1 MRTKKNIYIYIILP
15 LLAFCFLPKAWGQA
29 EQKYNDQY
37 ITNSIQSKAAKWYDL
52 RKVNGLTPTRDDKFD
67 KGSGYVEMNWSGTG
81 NKTIQATHELVD
93 TIYMHKGSSITLQL
107 SDRTGN
113 NAPDPDQGHSIQTYQ
128 RWYNFRTGKNLRLKT
143 PVGKGINDLLM
154 PMNNVKPPY
163 ILANGYIGKPLASAS
178 LEMTFHYPTQ
188 EGYND
193 NNTDINPD
201 NNEYLIAC
209 DVSSYTDYTATFDR
223 QTSANSSFP
232 SKNGQPVF
240 YEPTLSHRFIFCIRA
255 IENTYDW
262 RNKFFTE
269 QAKNTDKYLE
279 EYEISMP
286 VTRIPDKTL
295 EMVCI
300 GSDPQAYA
308 VPGDA
313 NNDQPNN
320 AQLTVTLE
328 DSQTNSSGIQLCNKE
343 GNTDGP
349 FTLAGT
355 NRIIHFKYPKKDDDN
370 YDTEAVN
377 NDDSQATI
385 LVKKTVNGNTYNIA
399 RFKLTFKAATSLLT
413 QKQIDDLENDRVD
426 QNAPWANYQY
436 RTPAFLEKHFN
447 FVTGMDFDFDKN
459 IADKYGQ
466 PEVYPYPIGWSE
478 SSYGFYDGSINE
490 PKEKELK
497 ENEANAPK
505 DFKTTGGKTPQWGYY
520 GILNDYT
527 EHGSK
532 DWGFDYYTG
541 DKALPKAPSL
551 INRKGEES
559 TYHMYI
565 DASDRPG
572 TIARL
577 NFEEQLCVGSEL
589 FVSAW
594 VKVAKDYKSLI
605 NEDDADNAAMLFTI
619 MGVTE
624 ETKDGKKTETY
635 TPIYRHQTGQIP
647 ATFIKEADKDKYAV
661 KNIPG
666 FGSGKGDKDE
676 TKNNL
681 DNNNNQW
688 LQVYFSFINETNNNY
703 DRYVLQIDNNSAST
717 SGADMYIDDIRVYIA
732 TTKAEVIQKSSICSS
747 SKDGE
752 EVLLQMRLDWD
763 RLLSR
768 LGVTPV
774 LPEQTPES
782 SKQATE
788 PSEGGKAH
796 VSFCFVD
803 SVMYIS
809 KYNALTDDE
818 KKEGKGDKRPE
829 IFEESIIQLAYPTDA
844 TDNTKKTTPHQFGK
858 LLFDPN
864 YGSNT
869 EYKSEE
875 TNTQKENTDE
885 QNPGHFYRL
894 NDGQGKSITA
904 DIYCAL
910 KPFHTYF
917 LVLEENH
924 EAVKPNDPLVPAI
937 DRFKYFYNEPLS
949 NNSCVAKTSFQL
961 NAQNSIRVNGVLSEN
976 SDQTFCNG
984 QIINFGVQLKAD
996 TEGTG
1001 ELKPVTGDVYY
1012 DWYLGSLDD
1021 FQKETSNTG
1030 TSTNAEEKVSI
1041 HSALI
1046 NFREKYREAT
1056 SLDDWTTG
1064 SPTEKELLAQQVT
1077 AGKLILRQA
1086 NLNAHIKENSDKMF
1100 KLVALPIP
1108 VELGKSD
1115 KITICTDPLEVKLN
1129 INGSAPIAL
1138 VGFDDVKYPD
1148 EDTNGTNQISSTI
1161 RVSKDIQKDCSSA
1174 TAMLEIPL
1182 RHIETHSEGPST
1194 PATPSAVDNVSSSP
1208 FIKSENHPHL
1218 YLIDSNDPVVLDIIN
1233 SNETFDSYKWPVA
1246 TLDDLKAV
1254 PGTAAN
1260 NDKTDGQYLRIHF
1273 GIDPALAAKE
1283 NILEANFRE
1292 GYWYTLQAYF
1302 NEASDNDTPV
1312 STCEGSLT
1320 FNLKVVPEY
1329 QKWIGPADG
1338 SGNWNNDNNWL
1349 RSTADELHMTDAS
1362 NYDNGYT
1369 PDKPYYG
1376 FVPMD
1381 FTKVTIPEGKQ
1392 VQLYKATANT
1402 TPIGSSDHPILDLE
1416 TDKTGA
1422 ATPHIEY
1429 DLMVKNAE
1437 TNANNVAYNC
1447 ETYYTNTVDQIHFE
1461 PSTVMLHTEY
1471 LTYNKAWIDYK
1482 LADRRWYTLA
1492 SPLQSVVAGDWYTMN
1507 TGTQTTEYFEDINF
1521 TTPNYNRFQPSVYQR
1536 GWKQEANM
1544 ITIGSGKD
1552 TGSDNGKTVA
1562 VTGNWSGV
1570 YNNVAVPY
1578 TPGEGFSV
1586 KVLNLSTTTPPATNP
1601 AVALFRF
1608 PKADTQYSY
1617 YESGNTTGIGNPVNV
1632 RTTDDEQKNAGKL
1645 KSDALKSEGSG
1656 DQTITITLDESTA
1669 NQDADYHLIGNPFM
1683 AYLDASK
1690 FFETNKNLESK
1701 YWLVTGDNQTAA
1713 VGGTDDSDWITTHTK
1728 EATPIAPLQS
1738 FFVKK
1743 AGTSTYTDNNTVTF
1757 NAKMQVL
1764 APTATT
1770 GPSASSVALKSSS
1783 PLPLLTL
1790 VATTA
1795 DGRQSRAVIAYDRTA
1810 SEEYTANE
1818 DAELFLDSN
1827 LGDLPSIYTVAG
1839 TMAASINRTS
1849 VLWNIPVG
1857 TYSNRSGNNGN
1868 NPETVTLTFEGLDRF
1883 TGTTLYDVEK
1893 KTETALHHNSSITIA
1908 ANTYGRYFLRAGT
1921 PTGNEKIE
1929 TETIRI
1935 YTIARGQLIVTATE
1949 NLQTVAIYDF
1959 AGRLLRYS
1967 DTPSGCLF
1975 TTHLDKGNY
1984 IVRATSEHQL
1994 QTSKIQI
2001 R

>member
-29 EQKYNDQY
+29 QQDYNDTY
-37 ITNSIQSKAAKWYDL
+37 IKNSIQSKAAKWYDL
-52 RKVNGLTPTRDDKFD
+52 RKELKPSKDDKFEE
-67 KGSGYVEMNWSGTG
+67 STRYIEMDWPGTADP
-81 NKTIQATHELVD
+81 KTKIQATHELVD
-93 TIYMHKGSSITLQL
+93 TIYMHKGSSIILQL
-107 SDRTGN
+107 SDRAKAGSN
-113 NAPDPDQGHSIQTYQ
+113 SYSINTYQ
-128 RWYNFRTGKNLRLKT
+128 RWYNFRTGKNLRLST
-143 PVGKGINDLLM
+143 SVGKGINDLLM
-154 PMNNVKPPY
+154 PINNVKPPY

-178 LEMTFHYPTQ
+178 LEMVFHYPDET
-188 EGYND
+188 GYG
-193 NNTDINPD
+193 NNTGINPD

-223 QTSANSSFP
+223 QTSASSIFP
-232 SKNGQPVF
+232 SQENNGQSVF

-255 IENTYDW
+255 IENTEDW
-262 RNKFFTE
+262 RNKFFSKQPKDE
-269 QAKNTDKYLE
+269 DKYLE

-286 VTRIPDKTL
+286 VTRIPDKTQ

-300 GSDPQAYA
+300 GADPQAYA
-308 VPGDA
+308 VPGES
-313 NNDQPNN
+313 
-320 AQLTVTLE
+320 AQDLAYSKLTVTLE
-328 DSQTNSSGIQLCNKE
+328 EGTNTSGIQLCDK
-343 GNTDGP
+343 DGKINEDG
-349 FTLAGT
+349 TLT
-355 NRIIHFKYPKKDDDN
+355 LDKVNRIIHFTYPKKN
-370 YDTEAVN
+370 DTEYGTETVEADN
-377 NDDSQATI
+377 SQATI
-385 LVKKTVNGNTYNIA
+385 LVKKKVSGNTTYNIA

-426 QNAPWANYQY
+426 KNAPWANYQY

-490 PKEKELK
+490 PKEKEFK
-497 ENEANAPK
+497 ENDTNAKK
-505 DFKTTGGKTPQWGYY
+505 DFITSDGKVTVPQWGYY

-527 EHGSK
+527 EHGS
-532 DWGFDYYTG
+532 DNWGFNYYAG
-541 DKALPKAPSL
+541 KDALPKAPSL

-594 VKVAKDYKSLI
+594 VKVAKKYQDP
-605 NEDDADNAAMLFTI
+605 ETDNAAMLFTI
-619 MGVTE
+619 MGVKE
-624 ETKDGKKTETY
+624 ETKDGETTKTY

-647 ATFIKEADKDKYAV
+647 ATFIKEEEKSKDGVA
-661 KNIPG
+661 NIPG
-666 FGSGKGDKDE
+666 FGSGRGSDI
-676 TKNNL
+676 

-688 LQVYFSFINETNNNY
+688 LQVYFSFINETSNNY

-732 TTKAEVIQKSSICSS
+732 TPKAEVIQKSSICSS

-763 RLLSR
+763 PLLSR

-774 LPEQTPES
+774 LPEQTTEPTELT
-782 SKQATE
+782 TE
-788 PSEGGKAH
+788 PSEQGKAH

-803 SVMYIS
+803 SALYIS
-809 KYNALTDDE
+809 KYNELIE
-818 KKEGKGDKRPE
+818 KQRQNEGKGVSEKDLSN
-829 IFEESIIQLAYPTDA
+829 IFSQSIIKLSYPIDK
-844 TDNTKKTTPHQFGK
+844 DGNIDKTQPYEFGK

-864 YGSNT
+864 YESDSNT
-869 EYKSEE
+869 EYDPNK
-875 TNTQKENTDE
+875 TNTQTDITDAKDA
-885 QNPGHFYRL
+885 GHFYRL

-924 EAVKPNDPLVPAI
+924 GEVNPNDPLVPDI
-937 DRFKYFYNEPLS
+937 DRFKYFYLNPLS
-949 NNSCVAKTSFQL
+949 DNSCVAKTSFQL
-961 NAQNSIRVNGVLSEN
+961 NAQNSIKVNGVLSEN

-1030 TSTNAEEKVSI
+1030 TSTDAGANAEEKISI

-1046 NFREKYREAT
+1046 NFRGQCPEAT
-1056 SLDDWTTG
+1056 SLDDWTTDNL
-1064 SPTEKELLAQQVT
+1064 TEKTLLTQQVT

-1108 VELGKSD
+1108 VELGESD

-1148 EDTNGTNQISSTI
+1148 EDTNGTNPISSTI

-1182 RHIETHSEGPST
+1182 RHIETHSESPST

-1218 YLIDSNDPVVLDIIN
+1218 YLIDSNDPVVLNEI
-1233 SNETFDSYKWPVA
+1233 SSETFDSYKWPVA

-1254 PGTAAN
+1254 PN
-1260 NDKTDGQYLRIHF
+1260 TDGQYLRIHF
-1273 GIDPALAAKE
+1273 GIDLALATKE
-1283 NILEANFRE
+1283 NIPKANFRE

-1302 NEASDNDTPV
+1302 NEASDNGTPV

-1349 RSTADELHMTDAS
+1349 RSTADELHMTGS
-1362 NYDNGYT
+1362 NANSYNNGYNMSGET
-1369 PDKPYYG
+1369 YYG
-1376 FVPMD
+1376 FVPMS

-1392 VQLYKATANT
+1392 VQLYEATPNT
-1402 TPIGSSDHPILDLE
+1402 TSIGSSDHPILDLA
-1416 TDKTGA
+1416 KS
-1422 ATPHIEY
+1422 ATITNPATTHIEY
-1429 DLMVKNAE
+1429 DLMVKEA
-1437 TNANNVAYNC
+1437 TANGNKVAYNC

-1461 PSTVMLHTEY
+1461 PSTAMPHTEL

-1482 LADRRWYTLA
+1482 LAGSRWYTLA
-1492 SPLQSVVAGDWYTMN
+1492 SPLQSVVAGDWYTPK
-1507 TGTQTTEYFEDINF
+1507 TGSQATEYFKDIKFN
-1521 TTPNYNRFQPSVYQR
+1521 TTEYNRFQPSVYQR
-1536 GWKQEANM
+1536 GWKQQANM
-1544 ITIGSGKD
+1544 ITIGSS
-1552 TGSDNGKTVA
+1552 GSSSGSSSGKTVA

-1570 YNNVAVPY
+1570 YNDVAVPY
-1578 TPGEGFSV
+1578 TPGLGFSV
-1586 KVLNLSTTTPPATNP
+1586 KVLNLSTTTSAIDP

-1617 YESGNTTGIGNPVNV
+1617 YESSGTTSTGNPVNV
-1632 RTTDDEQKNAGKL
+1632 RTDKEQKKAGKL
-1645 KSDALKSEGSG
+1645 ISNELKPTGSTP
-1656 DQTITITLDESTA
+1656 DTPTINITLGENTA
-1669 NQDADYHLIGNPFM
+1669 SKDADYHLIGNPFM
-1683 AYLDASK
+1683 AYLSTK
-1690 FFETNKNLESK
+1690 EFFEANRNLLPK
-1701 YWLVTGDNQTAA
+1701 YWLVTGDKQTAA
-1713 VGGTDDSDWITTHTK
+1713 VGGTDDSDWITNIGTTR
-1728 EATPIAPLQS
+1728 IAPLQS

-1743 AGTSTYTDNNTVTF
+1743 AETSTYADNNTVTF
-1757 NAKMQVL
+1757 SANMQAL
-1764 APTATT
+1764 APTGT
-1770 GPSASSVALKSSS
+1770 SASSAALKSSS
-1783 PLPLLTL
+1783 SLPLLTL

-1795 DGRQSRAVIAYDRTA
+1795 DGRQSRAVIAYDRAA
-1810 SEEYTANE
+1810 SEKYKANE

-1827 LGDLPSIYTVAG
+1827 LGDLPAIYTVAG

-1849 VLWNIPVG
+1849 NLWNIPVG

-1984 IVRATSEHQL
+1984 IVRATSEHQQ

>member
-15 LLAFCFLPKAWGQA
+15 LLAFCFLPKAWGQYYPD
-29 EQKYNDQY
+29 EYEKYE
-37 ITNSIQSKAAKWYDL
+37 IQNKAAKWYDL
-52 RKVNGLTPTRDDKFD
+52 RKVEKFTPNREDKFD
-67 KGSGYVEMNWSGTG
+67 ENQRMFKVSINDKGN
-81 NKTIQATHELVD
+81 IQATHVLID
-93 TIYMHKGSSITLQL
+93 TIYVHRGATFTLELPDKHTSGTSSIQ
-107 SDRTGN
+107 S
-113 NAPDPDQGHSIQTYQ
+113 YQ
-128 RWYNFRTGKNLRLKT
+128 RWYNLRTGGTFKLEGPINISSNE
-143 PVGKGINDLLM
+143 GKSTSINDLLF
-154 PMNNVKPPY
+154 NNDTPPVRFK
-163 ILANGYIGKPLASAS
+163 NGYVGQPCTKGSLKQMDFHFPSAEEYKGFTKTED
-178 LEMTFHYPTQ
+178 L
-188 EGYND
+188 NA
-193 NNTDINPD
+193 NNA
-201 NNEYLIAC
+201 NNEYIVAC
-209 DVSSYTDYTATFDR
+209 DVSSYTDYTVTFDPA
-223 QTSANSSFP
+223 TSANSKFP
-232 SKNGQPVF
+232 SKVNGGLVF
-240 YEPTLSHRFIFCIRA
+240 YEPTLSHRFIFCIRT
-255 IENTYDW
+255 IENTDDW

-269 QAKNTDKYLE
+269 QAQDKYLE

-286 VTRIPDKTL
+286 FTRIPDKTP

-300 GSDPQAYA
+300 GADPQAYA
-308 VPGDA
+308 VPVDDA
-313 NNDQPNN
+313 KKDLP
-320 AQLTVTLE
+320 ASSKLTVTLE
-328 DSQTNSSGIQLCNKE
+328 KDTNSSGIQLCDINGKTE
-343 GNTDGP
+343 DET
-349 FTLAGT
+349 FTLDGT
-355 NRIIHFKYPKKDDDN
+355 NRIIHFKYPNTNNDTQYGTETVKKDN
-370 YDTEAVN
+370 
-377 NDDSQATI
+377 SQATI
-385 LVKKTVNGNTYNIA
+385 LVKKTVGDKTFNIA

-413 QKQIDDLENDRVD
+413 QKQIDDLENNRVEQKD
-426 QNAPWANYQY
+426 PWANYQY

-447 FVTGMDFDFDKN
+447 FVTGMDFDFDKE
-459 IADKYGQ
+459 IAEKYGQ
-466 PEVYPYPIGWSE
+466 PQVYPYPIGWSE

-490 PKEKELK
+490 PKE
-497 ENEANAPK
+497 NEAK
-505 DFKTTGGKTPQWGYY
+505 DFKTANGGTTPQWGYY

-532 DWGFDYYTG
+532 DWGFDNYKG
-541 DKALPKAPSL
+541 ENALPKAPSL

-577 NFEEQLCVGSEL
+577 NFDQQLCVGSEL

-594 VKVAKDYKSLI
+594 VKVAKEYNNK
-605 NEDDADNAAMLFTI
+605 DAHNAAMLFTI
-619 MGVTE
+619 MGVTDGANG
-624 ETKDGKKTETY
+624 KDAFV
-635 TPIYRHQTGQIP
+635 PIYRHQTGQIP

-681 DNNNNQW
+681 DNDNNQW
-688 LQVYFSFINETNNNY
+688 LQVYFSFINETNNDY
-703 DRYVLQIDNNSAST
+703 KRYVLQIDNNSAST
-717 SGADMYIDDIRVYIA
+717 AGADMYIDDIRVYIA
-732 TTKAEVIQKSSICSS
+732 TPKAEVIQKSSICSS
-747 SKDGE
+747 QKED
-752 EVLLQMRLDWD
+752 VLLQMRLDWNP
-763 RLLSR
+763 LLSR

-774 LPEQTPES
+774 LPKQTPEPTELT
-782 SKQATE
+782 TE
-788 PSEGGKAH
+788 PSEQGKAH

-803 SVMYIS
+803 SALYIS
-809 KYNALTDDE
+809 KYNE
-818 KKEGKGDKRPE
+818 FMKKQLQNGDKEETNPQS
-829 IFEESIIQLAYPTDA
+829 IFEQSIIELSYPTQ
-844 TDNTKKTTPHQFGK
+844 NGKTVSSKIGK
-858 LLFDPN
+858 LLFDP
-864 YGSNT
+864 YYDSNT
-869 EYKSEE
+869 EYKPKE
-875 TNTQKENTDE
+875 TNIQENITSAKDA
-885 QNPGHFYRL
+885 GHFYRL

-924 EAVKPNDPLVPAI
+924 AEEDDSDGSFIPAI

-961 NAQNSIRVNGVLSEN
+961 NAQNSIKVNGVLSEN

-1056 SLDDWTTG
+1056 SLNDWTTG
-1064 SPTEKELLAQQVT
+1064 SPTEKTLLTQQVT

-1161 RVSKDIQKDCSSA
+1161 RVSKDILEKCNSTA
-1174 TAMLEIPL
+1174 TMLEIPL
-1182 RHIETHSEGPST
+1182 RHIETHSESTST
-1194 PATPSAVDNVSSSP
+1194 PATPSAVDNVSSSS
-1208 FIKSENHPHL
+1208 FIKSKNHPHL
-1218 YLIDSNDPVVLDIIN
+1218 YLIDSNDPVVLNEI
-1233 SNETFDSYKWPVA
+1233 SSETFDSYKWPVA
-1246 TLDDLKAV
+1246 TLDELKAV
-1254 PGTAAN
+1254 PSTAARS
-1260 NDKTDGQYLRIHF
+1260 DETAGQYLRIHF
-1273 GIDPALAAKE
+1273 GTEQALAETE
-1283 NILEANFRE
+1283 NIPETNFRE

-1302 NEASDNDTPV
+1302 NEVPDNDIKADGQDTPV

-1338 SGNWNNDNNWL
+1338 SGNWNNDDNWL
-1349 RSTADELHMTDAS
+1349 RSTADELHMTGS
-1362 NYDNGYT
+1362 NANSYNNGYNT
-1369 PDKPYYG
+1369 SGETYYG
-1376 FVPMD
+1376 FVPMS

-1392 VQLYKATANT
+1392 VQLYEATPNT
-1402 TPIGSSDHPILDLE
+1402 TSIGSSDHPILDLA
-1416 TDKTGA
+1416 KS
-1422 ATPHIEY
+1422 ATITNPATTHIEY
-1429 DLMVKNAE
+1429 DLMVKEA
-1437 TNANNVAYNC
+1437 TANGNKVAYNC

-1461 PSTVMLHTEY
+1461 PSTAMLHTEY

-1482 LADRRWYTLA
+1482 LAGRRWYTLA

-1507 TGTQTTEYFEDINF
+1507 TGTQTTEYFEDITFN
-1521 TTPNYNRFQPSVYQR
+1521 TTNYNRFQPSVYQR
-1536 GWKQEANM
+1536 GWKQQANM
-1544 ITIGSGKD
+1544 ITIGS
-1552 TGSDNGKTVA
+1552 SSGKTVA
-1562 VTGNWSGV
+1562 VAGNWSGV
-1570 YNNVAVPY
+1570 YNDVAVPY
-1578 TPGEGFSV
+1578 TPGLGFSV
-1586 KVLNLSTTTPPATNP
+1586 KVLNLSTTTTSAIDP

-1617 YESGNTTGIGNPVNV
+1617 YESENNTSGNQVDV
-1632 RTTDDEQKNAGKL
+1632 RTSETDKDNAGKL
-1645 KSDALKSEGSG
+1645 KSDELKSGSSEF
-1656 DQTITITLDESTA
+1656 TITLDESTA

-1683 AYLDASK
+1683 AYLSAKK
-1690 FFETNKNLESK
+1690 FFDTNTNLQSK
-1701 YWLVTGDNQTAA
+1701 YWLVTGDNQTVA
-1713 VGGTDDSDWITTHTK
+1713 VGGTSSSNWITNIG
-1728 EATPIAPLQS
+1728 EATTIAPLQS
-1738 FFVKK
+1738 FFVEKK
-1743 AGTSTYTDNNTVTF
+1743 GTSRTTDNNKVTF
-1757 NAKMQVL
+1757 NADMQAL
-1764 APTATT
+1764 APTGTST
-1770 GPSASSVALKSSS
+1770 SSAALKSSS

-1857 TYSNRSGNNGN
+1857 TYSNHSGNNGN
-1868 NPETVTLTFEGLDRF
+1868 NSETVTLTFEGLDRF

-1893 KTETALHHNSSITIA
+1893 KTETALHDNSSITIA

-1975 TTHLDKGNY
+1975 TTHLGKGNY
-1984 IVRATSEHQL
+1984 IVRATSEHQQ

>member
-1 MRTKKNIYIYIILP
+1 MRTQKNIYIYIILP
-15 LLAFCFLPKAWGQA
+15 LLAFCFLPKAWGQIDNNK
-29 EQKYNDQY
+29 QGKYEGY
-37 ITNSIQSKAAKWYDL
+37 EIQSKAAKWYDL
-52 RKVNGLTPTRDDKFD
+52 RKIEKLTPTRKDKFD
-67 KGSGYVEMNWSGTG
+67 ENQKKFNVTINNKGD
-81 NKTIQATHELVD
+81 IQATHVLID
-93 TIYMHKGSSITLQL
+93 TIYVHEGTTFTLELPDKDSHNSSSIL
-107 SDRTGN
+107 
-113 NAPDPDQGHSIQTYQ
+113 TYQ
-128 RWYNFRTGKNLRLKT
+128 RWYNLRTGGTFQLGSQISIPYPGGKNIN
-143 PVGKGINDLLM
+143 INDLLFSIDM
-154 PMNNVKPPY
+154 SPLRFK
-163 ILANGYIGKPLASAS
+163 NGYIGQPL
-178 LEMTFHYPTQ
+178 LYEQILDKMIFYYPTS
-188 EGYND
+188 EEYSKFSNKTDLNGD
-193 NNTDINPD
+193 NANK
-201 NNEYLIAC
+201 EYIVAC
-209 DVSSYTDYTATFDR
+209 DVSSYTDFTATFNPES
-223 QTSANSSFP
+223 SANSSFGDG
-232 SKNGQPVF
+232 NTF

-255 IENTYDW
+255 IENTEDW
-262 RNKFFTE
+262 RHKFFKE
-269 QAKNTDKYLE
+269 QVNANAKEANNKYLE

-286 VTRIPDKTL
+286 VTRIPDKTQ

-308 VPGDA
+308 VPIEDA
-313 NNDQPNN
+313 SKDPTN
-320 AQLTVTLE
+320 AELTVTLE
-328 DSQTNSSGIQLCNKE
+328 DGTPASGIQLCDKD
-343 GNTDGP
+343 GNTEP
-349 FTLAGT
+349 SAYTLDGT
-355 NRIIHFKYPKKDDDN
+355 NRIIHFKYPETKDGT
-370 YDTEAVN
+370 YGTEAVN
-377 NDDSQATI
+377 ADDSQATI
-385 LVKKTVNGNTYNIA
+385 LVKKTVNGNIYNIA

-413 QKQIDDLENDRVD
+413 QKQIDDLEKGHVTKGV
-426 QNAPWANYQY
+426 PWENYQF
-436 RTPAFLEKHFN
+436 RTPAFLEKNFN
-447 FVTGMDFDFDKN
+447 FITGMDFDFDPD
-459 IADKYGQ
+459 IAGQYGQ

-490 PKEKELK
+490 PTGEEK
-497 ENEANAPK
+497 K
-505 DFKTTGGKTPQWGYY
+505 DFKTNNGKTPQWGYY

-527 EHGSK
+527 EHGSEN
-532 DWGFDYYTG
+532 WGFRGYD
-541 DKALPKAPSL
+541 LPAAPQRK
-551 INRKGEES
+551 NRKGEKS

-594 VKVAKDYKSLI
+594 VKVAKDYKSS
-605 NEDDADNAAMLFTI
+605 DDADNAAMLFTI

-624 ETKDGKKTETY
+624 DKDKKKKETY

-647 ATFIKEADKDKYAV
+647 ATFIKNAEKSKGGVA
-661 KNIPG
+661 NIPG
-666 FGSGKGDKDE
+666 FGSGSGSNIDD
-676 TKNNL
+676 
-681 DNNNNQW
+681 NNNQW

-774 LPEQTPES
+774 LPEQTTEPTELT
-782 SKQATE
+782 TE
-788 PSEGGKAH
+788 PSEQGKAH

-803 SVMYIS
+803 SALYIS
-809 KYNALTDDE
+809 KYNELIE
-818 KKEGKGDKRPE
+818 KQRQNEGKGVSENDLSN
-829 IFEESIIQLAYPTDA
+829 IFSQSIIKLSYPIDK
-844 TDNTKKTTPHQFGK
+844 DGSIDKTQPYEFGK

-864 YGSNT
+864 YESDSNT
-869 EYKSEE
+869 EYVPNK
-875 TNTQKENTDE
+875 TNTQTGITDAKDA
-885 QNPGHFYRL
+885 GHFYRL

-924 EAVKPNDPLVPAI
+924 GEVGPNDPLKPDI

-1030 TSTNAEEKVSI
+1030 TSTNAGANAEEKISI

-1046 NFREKYREAT
+1046 NFRENCREAT
-1056 SLDDWTTG
+1056 SLNDWTTG
-1064 SPTEKELLAQQVT
+1064 SLTEKTLLTQQVT

-1115 KITICTDPLEVKLN
+1115 KSIMICTDPLEVKLN

-1148 EDTNGTNQISSTI
+1148 EDTNGTNPISSTI

-1182 RHIETHSEGPST
+1182 RHIETHSESPST

-1218 YLIDSNDPVVLDIIN
+1218 YLIDSNDPVVLNEI
-1233 SNETFDSYKWPVA
+1233 SSETFDSYKWPVA

-1254 PGTAAN
+1254 PN
-1260 NDKTDGQYLRIHF
+1260 TDGQYLRIHF
-1273 GIDPALAAKE
+1273 GIDLALATKE
-1283 NILEANFRE
+1283 NIPKANFRE

-1302 NEASDNDTPV
+1302 NEASDNGTPV

-1349 RSTADELHMTDAS
+1349 RSTADELHMTGS
-1362 NYDNGYT
+1362 NANSYNNGYNMSGET
-1369 PDKPYYG
+1369 YYG
-1376 FVPMD
+1376 FVPMS

-1392 VQLYKATANT
+1392 VQLYKATPNT
-1402 TPIGSSDHPILDLE
+1402 SAVESGATHSILDLAS
-1416 TDKTGA
+1416 TDKPTTITNP
-1422 ATPHIEY
+1422 ATTHIEY
-1429 DLMVKNAE
+1429 DLMAKDAALPL
-1437 TNANNVAYNC
+1437 TNNVAYNC

-1461 PSTVMLHTEY
+1461 PSTAMPHTEL

-1482 LADRRWYTLA
+1482 LAGSRWYTLA
-1492 SPLQSVVAGDWYTMN
+1492 SPLQSVVAGDWYTPK
-1507 TGTQTTEYFEDINF
+1507 TGNQATEYFKDITFN
-1521 TTPNYNRFQPSVYQR
+1521 TTSYNRFQPSVYQR
-1536 GWKQEANM
+1536 GWKQQANM
-1544 ITIGSGKD
+1544 ITIGSD
-1552 TGSDNGKTVA
+1552 GSSNDKTVA
-1562 VTGNWSGV
+1562 VSGNWSGV

-1586 KVLNLSTTTPPATNP
+1586 KVLNLSTTTTPATDP

-1608 PKADTQYSY
+1608 PKADTGYSY
-1617 YESGNTTGIGNPVNV
+1617 YDSENNTSGNQVDV
-1632 RTTDDEQKNAGKL
+1632 RTSETDKQNVGKL
-1645 KSDALKSEGSG
+1645 KSNALKSPGSSKF
-1656 DQTITITLDESTA
+1656 TVTLDENTA
-1669 NQDADYHLIGNPFM
+1669 SKDANYHLIGNPFM

-1690 FFETNKNLESK
+1690 FFDTNTNLQK
-1701 YWLVTGDNQTAA
+1701 KFWLVTGDNQTVAIRD
-1713 VGGTDDSDWITTHTK
+1713 TDGSNWITNIGTTR
-1728 EATPIAPLQS
+1728 IAPLQS
-1738 FFVKK
+1738 FFVEKK
-1743 AGTSTYTDNNTVTF
+1743 GTSTYTDNTVTF
-1757 NAKMQVL
+1757 SANMQAL
-1764 APTATT
+1764 APTANTGTT
-1770 GPSASSVALKSSS
+1770 ASSAALKSSS

-1827 LGDLPSIYTVAG
+1827 LGDLPAIYTVAG

-1849 VLWNIPVG
+1849 NLWNIPVG

-1893 KTETALHHNSSITIA
+1893 KTETALHDNSSITIA

-1921 PTGNEKIE
+1921 PTSNEKIE

-1984 IVRATSEHQL
+1984 IVRATSEHKL